1 MKKLPDNQIIIY
13 NTEGGET
20 KIVRKSAG
28 KDLSNTTFFLKN
40 NAGFTLIELLIT
52 IAIAS
57 AVATMTLPVGMRF
70 YQMQTLDE
78 AAIDMLS
85 ALRRAYAHAV
95 FQKNDSAFGVKFLSG
110 SYTLFQGSSYAARTV
125 SEDENVNLSSGL
137 TTSGID
143 EIVFSKLAGT
153 TSDAVLTVSL
163 GSDNRNIAVNTKGKA
178 ERQ

>member
-1 MKKLPDNQIIIY
+1 MTLHKNFPKDSY
-13 NTEGGET
+13 
-20 KIVRKSAG
+20 KISDSGDIEQEFTLR
-28 KDLSNTTFFLKN
+28 
-40 NAGFTLIELLIT
+40 AGFTLIELLIT

-57 AVATMTLPVGMRF
+57 TIATMTLPVGIRF
-70 YQMQTLDE
+70 YQIQTLDE
-78 AAIDMLS
+78 AVIDIVS

-110 SYTLFQGSSYAARTV
+110 SYTLFQGSSYAMRIV
-125 SEDENVNLSSGL
+125 DEDENVNLSIGL

-163 GSDNRNIAVNTKGKA
+163 GNNNKSIEINAKGKA